1 MSGLFN
7 IAAARTICVSLV
19 ISAAVLLLACSDSD
33 PVAPDTS
40 LYAPVQEAAQLDGR
54 WQTENILAAGLPL
67 SNLLVPGATPGQA
80 DSRLSAFLGDLAVTT
95 SGQHTGLFS
104 ADAHGTAA
112 DTADAMPAVSGAH
125 LAAGSFTLWGE
136 GQIQVRLSAENGH
149 ALDKAQNYLGQAS
162 ILADTLL
169 LEFNLLVPPH
179 KAVPFL
185 PSSLTVLARMVR
197 R

>member
-1 MSGLFN
+1 MSGFVCFASVRAFCAFL
-7 IAAARTICVSLV
+7 AVGT
-19 ISAAVLLLACSDSD
+19 AVLLLACSDSD
-33 PVAPDTS
+33 PVVPDTS

-54 WQTENILAAGLPL
+54 WETENILAAGLPL
-67 SNLLVPGATPGQA
+67 SSLLVPGAIPGQA

-95 SGQHTGLFS
+95 SGEHTGLFS
-104 ADAHGTAA
+104 ADARGTAR
-112 DTADAMPAVSGAH
+112 DTAEALPAASGSH

-149 ALDKAQNYLGQAS
+149 ALDRAQNYLGQAS

>member
-1 MSGLFN
+1 MSGFLNFA
-7 IAAARTICVSLV
+7 IVRTL
-19 ISAAVLLLACSDSD
+19 SASIVVATAVLLLACSDSN
-33 PVAPDTS
+33 PVVPDTG
-40 LYAPVQEAAQLDGR
+40 LYSPVQESDQLDGH

-67 SNLLVPGATPGQA
+67 SNLLVPGSIAGQA
-80 DSRLSAFLGDLAVTT
+80 DSRLSSYLGDLSVIV
-95 SGQHTGLFS
+95 SGEHTGLFS

-112 DTADAMPAVSGAH
+112 DTADALSTASGSH

-136 GQIQVRLSAENGH
+136 GQIEVRLSAENGH
-149 ALDKAQNYLGQAS
+149 ALDRAQNYLGQAS

-169 LEFNLLVPPH
+169 LEFSLQVPPH